1 MESVQQLSIF
11 VALGAGLLSFI
22 SPCVLPLFP
31 AYLSFITGMS
41 ATEMHHT
48 ATVRRQ
54 RSRIMLHALCFIAGF
69 SLIFVALGA
78 SFSLLGS
85 FLRVHLDLIQRIGG
99 VVAEIDKIEQDMHFF
114 APGKGGRAFIV
125 NEAHGLRTAIIR
137 RLLGLLERI
146 PNHVCIIFTTTKQGE
161 SKLFDDQI
169 DANPLLSRCA
179 KIELTNQ
186 GLAKV
191 FAEHCREI
199 ATREDLNGKPI
210 ASYVRLA
217 QNCKN
222 NCRQMLMTIESGEML
237 E

>member
-1 MESVQQLSIF
+1 MKTLYEKYRPSTFDEVLGQDKAIKKIQLLLARNWGSRAWWISGASGTGKTTIAQIIAAQGADDLYITEFDSADQLS
-11 VALGAGLLSFI
+11 VS
-22 SPCVLPLFP
+22 
-31 AYLSFITGMS
+31 
-41 ATEMHHT
+41 
-48 ATVRRQ
+48 
-54 RSRIMLHALCFIAGF
+54 
-69 SLIFVALGA
+69 
-78 SFSLLGS
+78 
-85 FLRVHLDLIQRIGG
+85 
-99 VVAEIDKIEQDMHFF
+99 EIDKIEQDMHYF
-114 APGKGGRAFIV
+114 APGKGGRAYIV
-125 NEAHGLRTAIIR
+125 NEAHGLRQTIIR

-146 PNHVCIIFTTTKQGE
+146 PDHVCIIFTTTKQGE

-199 ATREDLNGKPI
+199 ATKEDLNGKPI